1 MGAILTLIASYLGST
16 SSKANAVIPDAL
28 KSGASGLLITA
39 LTTRIVL
46 IAILVVMST
55 FGAQKMHDRS
65 LLLNYVTTQL
75 GIPNNPSASEKGAEI
90 ASPKQSS
97 TTTSN
102 DNSW

>member
-28 KSGASGLLITA
+28 KTGASGLLITA

-55 FGAQKMHDRS
+55 FGAQKMQDRS
-65 LLLNYVTTQL
+65 LLLSYITTQL
-75 GIPNNPSASEKGAEI
+75 GIPNTPSTGTKGANVK
-90 ASPKQSS
+90 SPNGSS
-97 TTTSN
+97 TTSSN
-102 DNSW
+102 DDSW